1 MEMDI
6 RAVSSFLAIINK
18 AVVNICVKKW
28 GGGHSY
34 HSEILRIL
42 RLSTKNSDKDQTY
55 IFFLNYT
62 TLILQVLAQCH
73 FLHNFIPEPP
83 N

>member
-28 GGGHSY
+28 WGGHSY
-34 HSEILRIL
+34 HSENFKNIKNLYQEL
-42 RLSTKNSDKDQTY
+42 GTKTQHIY
-55 IFFLNYT
+55 IYF
-62 TLILQVLAQCH
+62 
-73 FLHNFIPEPP
+73 
-83 N
+83 